1 MSIADKV
8 AEIKKLIS
16 LICDVVPQ
24 LVAIVRET
32 ISIFREV

>member
-1 MSIADKV
+1 MSIADKIT
-8 AEIKKLIS
+8 EIKKLIT

-32 ISIFREV
+32 IAIFKEV

>member
-1 MSIADKV
+1 MSIQDKIV
-8 AEIKKLIS
+8 EIKKLIS

-32 ISIFREV
+32 ISLFKDV